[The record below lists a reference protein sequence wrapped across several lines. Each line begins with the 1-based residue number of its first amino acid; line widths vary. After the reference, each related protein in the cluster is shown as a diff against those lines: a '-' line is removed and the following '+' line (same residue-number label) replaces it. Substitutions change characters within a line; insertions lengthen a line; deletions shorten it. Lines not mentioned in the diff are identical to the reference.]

1 MRGKFIGFIIKMVSV
16 LRGFFYLNE
25 LKISFLMCVMLK
37 CFLLM
42 LLIIVINVK
51 NNKCY

>member
-25 LKISFLMCVMLK
+25 LK
-37 CFLLM
+37 
-42 LLIIVINVK
+42 
-51 NNKCY
+51 NKLFDVRDAEMFPFDAVDYCNKRKK